1 MPCVIFV
8 LAVGSVWDAEPG
20 INELKVKV
28 YVCLT
33 GQTTSKARKYGQWGG
48 GGGEGVQCWK
58 RYSLGLPTE
67 LRIA

>member
-28 YVCLT
+28 YVWLT
-33 GQTTSKARKYGQWGG
+33 GQTTSQARKYDQWGG
-48 GGGEGVQCWK
+48 GMREFNFGNV
-58 RYSLGLPTE
+58 
-67 LRIA
+67 IASVFQPS